1 MKKVLS
7 CLTGILVSMLCL
19 TTNAQQ
25 TFFNKVYY
33 DANDGISVFGADQS
47 TDHGFVM
54 VGKKHNGS
62 GTMFKID
69 STGQIEWAR
78 QLGSPGMSCELHDIL
93 CNTDSTIVTAGLLY
107 RNSEL
112 KLSIIKWNSHG
123 DSLWTKYFSGM
134 EFADRVKISALANG
148 GYLLSASIHGYY
160 SMSGIRSLIIR
171 LTEQGEILWSGT
183 YTSTLYEIT
192 PMIARELPDGNL
204 VIAGEARN
212 VESYRSNAFVV
223 KTDDNGIPVWSV
235 IMQDTE
241 ESSYSSVHDVAVT
254 VDGIIALA
262 EAEYRVTLIKLDFS
276 GQTVWSQSYTGA
288 GYSMWTSFPGNIVP
302 LTDGGF
308 ILSYPGYFGGTMIK
322 TGNNGDPVWQ
332 QFVFMDLLKVM
343 PTGDGGYITFGNGP
357 IYGLKKVPD
366 FIPHAGV
373 YKTDS
378 VGYNEY
384 CIFPMIVEL
393 YNFSAMFSNLNIQ
406 NTQAGYSSSASVE
419 ISSFPVI
426 TEDTCVVFTGG
437 LNDHSTIAKALT
449 ISPNPATSLI
459 SVDSG
464 IPFSPGS
471 TLEIINASGSVIR
484 KIPFSSDPL
493 PVAVSNLPNGIYLLR
508 LISKQ
513 QYQTGK
519 LIIKHQ

>member
-1 MKKVLS
+1 MKKVLP

-47 TDHGFVM
+47 PDHGFVM

-69 STGQIEWAR
+69 STGQVEWAR

-148 GYLLSASIHGYY
+148 GYLLTASINGYY

-171 LTEQGEILWSGT
+171 LTEQGDILWSGT

-384 CIFPMIVEL
+384 CIFPMIVES
-393 YNFSAMFSNLNIQ
+393 YDFTAMFSNLNIET
-406 NTQAGYSSSASVE
+406 TQAGLSANATVSA
-419 ISSFPVI
+419 SSFPLI
-426 TEDTCVVFTGG
+426 TVENCVVYIGG
-437 LNDHSTIAKALT
+437 LKDYGNIANSLT
-449 ISPNPATSLI
+449 ISPNPASTFI

-464 IPFSPGS
+464 LPLIPGS
-471 TLEIINASGSVIR
+471 ELEIISASGSLIR
-484 KIPFSSDPL
+484 KISYTNNPF
-493 PVAVSNLPNGIYLLR
+493 PVSLTELPNGIYLLR
-508 LISKQ
+508 LINNQ
-513 QYQTGK
+513 QYLTGK
-519 LIIKHQ
+519 LVVDHK